1 MTGEWDLHLRATEKL
16 LPRFHTYDHFNYAR
30 HFTYYWCNQQ
40 NFGDIHSR
48 LRQAYLN
55 QHFSAKKTVGR
66 FNRLPPDQVIEQTIN
81 KEQKGKGGIIGSST
95 SEGTAQRW
103 ILTSHIVASLMTDLT
118 EFIGLQINQRRT
130 KKFGKKRFE
139 YDEMKVRK
147 CVSLTKEWSKPL
159 QRAEELISLS
169 SGQQAPEDV
178 KQNLLK
184 ASKIGEKQLQE
195 FFDNRILCNK
205 VGFLEPIKLLK
216 LKNPTSPKVKK
227 RQPKSREKNA
237 QLIQAWKRF
246 QDSSFYKGN
255 TIFPFQKFSIMNLVL
270 CC

>member
-1 MTGEWDLHLRATEKL
+1 MKNLATEKL

-48 LRQAYLN
+48 LRQAYLY

-103 ILTSHIVASLMTDLT
+103 ILTSHIVASLVTDLT
-118 EFIGLQINQRRT
+118 EFIGLQINQRRP
-130 KKFGKKRFE
+130 KKLGKKRIE

-147 CVSLTKEWSKPL
+147 CVSLTKEWSNPF

-169 SGQQAPEDV
+169 FGQQAPEDV

-195 FFDNRILCNK
+195 FFDNRILSNK
-205 VGFLEPIKLLK
+205 VGFYEPIKLLK
-216 LKNPTSPKVKK
+216 LKNLTSLKVKKK

-237 QLIQAWKRF
+237 QLIQA
-246 QDSSFYKGN
+246 
-255 TIFPFQKFSIMNLVL
+255 
-270 CC
+270 